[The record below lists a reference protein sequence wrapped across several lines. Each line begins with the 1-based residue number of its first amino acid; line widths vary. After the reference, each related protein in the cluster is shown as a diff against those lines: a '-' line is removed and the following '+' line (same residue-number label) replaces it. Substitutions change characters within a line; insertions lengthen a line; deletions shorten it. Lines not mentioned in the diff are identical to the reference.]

1 MLGAEVGP
9 GSVAPQRHATSTT
22 RAVGRR
28 AVTCVYSV
36 PGGFRVRK
44 KATIASRSAGA
55 IRLYQA
61 KGIVRLR
68 RVPSTRMPSVM
79 ARLICASVQSAMP
92 CFEPAGTLRLTAAAL
107 ALSKAGSWRLRH
119 EHRLQCL

>member
-1 MLGAEVGP
+1 MLRAEAVP
-9 GSVAPQRHATSTT
+9 SSAATQRHATSTI

-28 AVTCVYSV
+28 AVTCVYSA
-36 PGGFRVRK
+36 PGGFSVRR

-68 RVPSTRMPSVM
+68 SVR
-79 ARLICASVQSAMP
+79 ADAIGNGALDLRIGPVADAMLRAGGDVAADG
-92 CFEPAGTLRLTAAAL
+92 CPAGVVEIGQFAPA
-107 ALSKAGSWRLRH
+107 
-119 EHRLQCL
+119 